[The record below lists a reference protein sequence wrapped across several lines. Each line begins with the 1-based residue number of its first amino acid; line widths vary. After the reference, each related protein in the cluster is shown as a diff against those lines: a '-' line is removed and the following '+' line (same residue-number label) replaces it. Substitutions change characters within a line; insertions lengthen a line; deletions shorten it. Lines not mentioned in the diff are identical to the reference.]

1 MALSNWLDIKVKY
14 KRATLILGN
23 GFSIGIHDKFK
34 YKSLWD
40 EAKKEPTCGETR
52 EYLTEDLCSLAA
64 KLKTG
69 TNFELLLRQLYT
81 AKIVNEKFELETEK
95 IEKNYA
101 ALRTALIDTI
111 KEIHCEYSAVEDD
124 LKTRIAFLKQFNTV
138 FSLSYDLLV
147 YWIINLNNR
156 IEDDL
161 FENAKLEHYDKQKT
175 LKDCW
180 GENGFSYDN
189 WELYRIRYKKNP
201 KENSRTL
208 VFFPHG
214 ALHLVQTENG
224 VVKKVKRTEDSCLL
238 TQITNTWLNNRKKRH
253 PLFVAEGDHN
263 EKLRAIQSNAYL
275 NTVYQQILPKSI
287 KDDCNL
293 VIFGWAMKRLDQ
305 HLIKKIASSE
315 PKNIAI
321 GIHHQTENKQAE
333 IVRIKNRLKKQFVK
347 FEKEAPNIEFFEI
360 GEDFFEQKNV

>member
-1 MALSNWLDIKVKY
+1 MTLENWVDIKDEFQQ
-14 KRATLILGN
+14 ATLILGN
-23 GFSIGIHDKFK
+23 GFSIGIYDKFK
-34 YKSLWD
+34 YDSLWD

-64 KLKTG
+64 KLNTG

-101 ALRTALIDTI
+101 ALSTALINTI

-147 YWIINLNNR
+147 YWMINLNNR

-161 FENAKLEHYDKQKT
+161 FKNAKPEHYDMQKT

-180 GENGFSYDN
+180 DENGFSYDK
-189 WELYRIRYKKNP
+189 WEVYRDCYTNP

-224 VVKKVKRTEDSCLL
+224 VVKKVTRNEDSCLL
-238 TQITNTWLNNRKKRH
+238 TQITNTWLNNKKKRH

-287 KDDCNL
+287 NDYHKL
-293 VIFGWAMKRLDQ
+293 VIFGWAMSDLDK
-305 HLIKKIASSE
+305 HLIKKITSSK
-315 PKNIAI
+315 PKEIAI
-321 GIHHQTENKQAE
+321 GIHHKIENKEDE
-333 IVRIKNRLKKQFVK
+333 IKRIKKQFEE
-347 FEKEAPNIEFFEI
+347 FEKLEKEKANKKFFEI
-360 GEDFFEQKNV
+360 GEDFFVQ

>member
-1 MALSNWLDIKVKY
+1 MTLSNWLDIKFKY

-34 YKSLWD
+34 YDSLWD

-64 KLKTG
+64 KLQTG

-95 IEKNYA
+95 IEKNYV
-101 ALRTALIDTI
+101 ALRTALINTI

-156 IEDDL
+156 IEDD
-161 FENAKLEHYDKQKT
+161 FFKEAKPVYYDKQKT

-189 WELYRIRYKKNP
+189 WELYRICYEKP
-201 KENSRTL
+201 KEKSRTL

-214 ALHLVQTENG
+214 ALHLVQTETG
-224 VVKKVKRTEDSCLL
+224 VVEKVIRTEDSCLL
-238 TQITNTWLNNRKKRH
+238 TQITNTWLNNEKKRH
-253 PLFVAEGDHN
+253 PLCVAEGDHN

-287 KDDCNL
+287 NNNRKL
-293 VIFGWAMKRLDQ
+293 VIFGWAMSEFDQ
-305 HLIKKIASSE
+305 HLIKKIASCGPE
-315 PKNIAI
+315 EIAI
-321 GIHHQTENKQAE
+321 GIHHQIENKEAE
-333 IVRIKNRLKKQFVK
+333 IESIKKRLKKQFVK
-347 FEKEAPNIEFFEI
+347 FEKEETNIEFFEI